1 MSTKD
6 PLLNHMIK
14 NIETIAQPKMV
25 CGPSDWLK
33 TQNESGQTIAQY
45 QQGGPNIN
53 WMSARQNV
61 IYLFIIDN
69 SIDEATCNLMKQY
82 TEAFYLGCP
91 VKLVRPGQQVFS
103 QKVGT
108 KTQTMT
114 LPEDFVATHSITMR
128 ENIGPQMHAGE
139 ILKALE
145 PYRAKDC
152 FCILAVTNV
161 DIYPK
166 EEWNYV
172 FGLASLANS
181 TGIFSFARH

>member
-1 MSTKD
+1 
-6 PLLNHMIK
+6 
-14 NIETIAQPKMV
+14 MV

-33 TQNESGQTIAQY
+33 TQNETGQTIAQY
-45 QQGGPNIN
+45 QQGGPNIT

-69 SIDEATCNLMKQY
+69 SIDEATCNLMRQY

-91 VKLVRPGQQVFS
+91 VKLVRPGQQIYS
-103 QKVGT
+103 QKSGNRTET
-108 KTQTMT
+108 KS
-114 LPEDFVATHSITMR
+114 LPEDFVATHSITR
-128 ENIGPQMHAGE
+128 RQNFTLGDDDAKYNQMHAGE

-145 PYRAKDC
+145 GYRAKDC

-172 FGLASLANS
+172 FGLASTTNR